1 MNDYDKENINES
13 IKIPKLNSKKTI
25 SSALSPINREVINKE
40 LFELKSADIKELR
53 IDEINSLSPSALN
66 NLKSFYLDKEN
77 QILFQKIRP
86 FNRDLELEKQ
96 VHYYHKLNPSSD
108 SFTLP
113 SESRIGSTILDIQ
126 NSLEIKNCDTQCVS
140 SILSIYC
147 GKTSDPDGQS
157 PKNGFIDENDSP
169 FIKTLH
175 ELGDIE
181 FINYSSK

>member
-1 MNDYDKENINES
+1 MNGCDKENMAENFNT
-13 IKIPKLNSKKTI
+13 PKMNSKQFRPP
-25 SSALSPINREVINKE
+25 ALSPINREFINNE

-53 IDEINSLSPSALN
+53 IEEINRLSPSALN
-66 NLKSFYLDKEN
+66 DLKSFYLDKEN

-86 FNRDLELEKQ
+86 FSRDLELEKQ
-96 VHYYHKLNPSSD
+96 VHYYHKLNPSSE
-108 SFTLP
+108 SYTLP

-147 GKTSDPDGQS
+147 GKTSDPYSQS
-157 PKNGFIDENDSP
+157 PKARLIDENDSP

-181 FINYSSK
+181 FIDTSSR